1 MKQASTTLDAAW
13 RGKRV
18 LVTGG
23 AGFVGRHLVRALHAA
38 GAQLGLLL
46 RQPWPEFDD
55 EQVFIGD
62 LREREFV
69 ATAVSAWQ
77 PEVVF
82 HLAASRLR
90 SLTAAAFAEAIDIN
104 LLGTLH
110 LLEALEHGSHIK
122 RIVLLGTA
130 EEYGRGPVPFREDVR
145 ESPVSAYSLSK
156 LSSTHLAQM
165 MAHNLGM
172 PVTVLRPSVAYGPEQ
187 HEDMFL
193 PALIRALLRGERF
206 AMTAGEQTRDFV
218 YIDDLVQAL
227 GRVGLIGN
235 TSGEVINIG
244 GGHAIR
250 IADLVDHVERMTD
263 ARGQAQRNAVAYRP
277 GEAMNYQLDISKAE
291 KLLGWRPQTSLEQ
304 GLQRTI
310 AWYRTDLA

>member
-1 MKQASTTLDAAW
+1 MEQASTTLDAAW
-13 RGKRV
+13 LGKRV

-23 AGFVGRHLVRALHAA
+23 AGFIGRHLVRALHAA

-46 RQPWPEFDD
+46 RQPCPEFDTQ
-55 EQVFIGD
+55 QVFIGD
-62 LREREFV
+62 MRQREFV
-69 ATAVSAWQ
+69 EAAVADWQ

-82 HLAASRLR
+82 HLAASRAR
-90 SLTAAAFAEAIDIN
+90 SLTAAAFAETIDIN
-104 LLGTLH
+104 LIGSLH
-110 LLEALEHGSHIK
+110 LLEALEQSPNTR

-130 EEYGRGPVPFREDVR
+130 EEYGCGPVPFREDVR

-156 LSSTHLAQM
+156 LSATHLAQM
-165 MAHNLGM
+165 MAHTLGL
-172 PVTVLRPSVAYGPEQ
+172 PTTVLRPSVAYGPEQ

-218 YIDDLVQAL
+218 YVDDLVEAL
-227 GRVGLIGN
+227 GCAGLSAD
-235 TSGEVINIG
+235 TTGEVINIG
-244 GGHAIR
+244 GGQAIR

-263 ARGQAQRNAVAYRP
+263 AVGLTQRGAMAYRP

-291 KLLGWRPQTSLEQ
+291 KLLGWRPCNSLEK
-304 GLQRTI
+304 GLARTV
-310 AWYRTDLA
+310 AWYRAH

>member
-1 MKQASTTLDAAW
+1 MEQAATTLDDIW

-23 AGFVGRHLVRALHAA
+23 AGFIGCHLVRALRAA
-38 GAQLGLLL
+38 GAQLGLML
-46 RQPWPEFDD
+46 RRPWPEF
-55 EQVFIGD
+55 EGQQVFIGD

-69 ATAVSAWQ
+69 TVAVTTLQ

-82 HLAASRLR
+82 HLAASRAR
-90 SLTAAAFAEAIDIN
+90 SLTATAFTEAIDIN
-104 LLGTLH
+104 LIGTLN
-110 LLEALEHGSHIK
+110 LLEALEHASHIK

-156 LSSTHLAQM
+156 LSATHLAQT
-165 MAHNLGM
+165 MAFNLGLPAM
-172 PVTVLRPSVAYGPEQ
+172 VLRPSVAYGPEQ
-187 HEDMFL
+187 REDMFL
-193 PALIRALLRGERF
+193 PALIRTLLRGERF

-227 GRVGLIGN
+227 GRAGLSEN
-235 TSGEVINIG
+235 TSGEVINVG
-244 GGHAIR
+244 GGQAIR

-263 ARGQAQRNAVAYRP
+263 TIGQAQRGAVAYRP
-277 GEAMNYQLDISKAE
+277 GEAMNYQLDIAKAE
-291 KLLGWRPQTSLEQ
+291 KLLEWRPQTSLEQ
-304 GLQRTI
+304 GLQRTV
-310 AWYRTDLA
+310 AWYRAH